1 MFDIS
6 RFDKNKITKNDENIL
21 KDIKTWNNQLFE
33 MIYDKWNKKIFSY
46 LMTILNYNKE
56 DANQILSDV
65 FMALY
70 EFNKINEVT
79 NCKQFLYTT
88 AHNKAVDWIKK
99 KSEDYN
105 QEMLKDNAIDNKD
118 IENKNNLNLT
128 FKQKLMQKY
137 LNMLNSEEKDVVHLY
152 YYEDKSYEEIAQ
164 IIGSNKNTVWTL
176 LSQAKKKLQE
186 FVNREWTRDILEN

>member
-1 MFDIS
+1 
-6 RFDKNKITKNDENIL
+6 
-21 KDIKTWNNQLFE
+21 
-33 MIYDKWNKKIFSY
+33 MIYDKWNKKIFLY

-79 NCKQFLYTT
+79 NCKQFLYAT

-164 IIGSNKNTVWTL
+164 IIGSNKNTV
-176 LSQAKKKLQE
+176 
-186 FVNREWTRDILEN
+186 